1 MEIKRILDHEQARI
15 VLAGRFD
22 FHAHRDFR
30 QCSDEVLANGAVKEL
45 DINFAH
51 VDYLDSSALGML
63 LLLKDKAEARG
74 KRIVLSGLQGTVKQ
88 VLDIA
93 NFSKLFTLRDQ
104 A

>member
-1 MEIKRILDHEQARI
+1 MEIQRNVDNERARI
-15 VLAGRFD
+15 TLAGRFD

-30 QCSDEVLANGAVKEL
+30 QCSDEVLADQAVKEL
-45 DINFAH
+45 DINFAR

-63 LLLKDKAEARG
+63 LLLREKAEGKG

-93 NFSKLFTLRDQ
+93 NFSKLFTLRD
-104 A
+104 